1 MGKKLGSFLLVL
13 LFAACIAVLL
23 DMMPGLLSRMD
34 SYQLAF
40 WTAVFIFLPLNVVYL
55 FIKAFGIRQNNTG
68 SILISIAASAFLYGG
83 FVLMAISVAKLGFN
97 SSLALVL
104 LAPILFIAVVPVITK
119 ESVNA
124 AQVIGILLT
133 AAGAFC
139 ILYSLGLIHPGSWA
153 EVGYVI
159 GAAVCWAVFSLLALR
174 TKTGIFANV
183 YLYLL
188 TGLIIATVLM
198 FLQSSFILPTYGTVG
213 LLLIFGVILA
223 TALYLWAGTFRIASA
238 SFWSAMMFMLPA
250 VLLIYGFLFNSVS
263 IPFIG
268 IIGLGITG
276 IAVIYRLV
284 IRM

>member
-1 MGKKLGSFLLVL
+1 
-13 LFAACIAVLL
+13 
-23 DMMPGLLSRMD
+23 
-34 SYQLAF
+34 
-40 WTAVFIFLPLNVVYL
+40 
-55 FIKAFGIRQNNTG
+55 
-68 SILISIAASAFLYGG
+68 
-83 FVLMAISVAKLGFN
+83 MAISVSKLGFN

-104 LAPILFIAVVPVITK
+104 MAPMIFIAFVPIITK

-159 GAAVCWAVFSLLALR
+159 GAAVCWAAFSLLALR

-188 TGLIIATVLM
+188 MGLIISTVLM
-198 FLQSSFILPTYGTVG
+198 FVQSSFILPTYGTVG
-213 LLLIFGVILA
+213 LLLIFGILLA

-238 SFWSAMMFMLPA
+238 SFWTSMTFILPA

-263 IPFIG
+263 IPFLG

-276 IAVIYRLV
+276 VAVLYRL
-284 IRM
+284 IIKM